1 MSKKNALVQKKLL
14 PIGTT
19 NHYIEQLKKD
29 TLTSEVLKELRDN
42 YDNLTFNYETRLQF
56 IDALLVAIG
65 KLKLEGFLFW
75 KTEKITQLSS
85 EALKTL
91 LDFLLIDKPLLVAL
105 ETLYHQKKDVML
117 RLKFDAYLEIDT
129 EEARG
134 VAIELINFLIQY
146 PLFANYLEY
155 VKSDLGKKLV
165 TQYLQDKEN
174 KNKKRKKP
182 EMNEIGNKDE
192 DSNPSEKKIKLDK
205 WSWFWA
211 NDSDSGHQNDWI
223 KYEPDII
230 EKLEVALDKK
240 QKTVKIDTERFVDLQ
255 NMVQKRFDNVD
266 KKRAVKREQV
276 GE

>member
-105 ETLYHQKKDVML
+105 ETLYHQKKKM
-117 RLKFDAYLEIDT
+117 
-129 EEARG
+129 
-134 VAIELINFLIQY
+134 
-146 PLFANYLEY
+146 
-155 VKSDLGKKLV
+155 
-165 TQYLQDKEN
+165 
-174 KNKKRKKP
+174 
-182 EMNEIGNKDE
+182 
-192 DSNPSEKKIKLDK
+192 
-205 WSWFWA
+205 
-211 NDSDSGHQNDWI
+211 
-223 KYEPDII
+223 
-230 EKLEVALDKK
+230 
-240 QKTVKIDTERFVDLQ
+240 
-255 NMVQKRFDNVD
+255 
-266 KKRAVKREQV
+266 
-276 GE
+276 

>member
-211 NDSDSGHQNDWI
+211 NDSDSGHQNDWV
-223 KYEPDII
+223 KYETDII

>member
-1 MSKKNALVQKKLL
+1 
-14 PIGTT
+14 
-19 NHYIEQLKKD
+19 
-29 TLTSEVLKELRDN
+29 
-42 YDNLTFNYETRLQF
+42 
-56 IDALLVAIG
+56 
-65 KLKLEGFLFW
+65 
-75 KTEKITQLSS
+75 
-85 EALKTL
+85 
-91 LDFLLIDKPLLVAL
+91 
-105 ETLYHQKKDVML
+105 ML

-211 NDSDSGHQNDWI
+211 NDSDSGHQNDWV
-223 KYEPDII
+223 KYETDII